1 MRIESNWAL
10 FVEGTTVKWTFGN
23 PDDEFLQFVLNFLTA
38 LSQIGEELFGQHG
51 IAQINFDIRK
61 HVGFHSSE
69 VFIVSLM
76 NKFFLIMSDPAVT
89 MKLIDAHGGI
99 TKEVEEIM
107 SAVLV
112 GQAAMLYSQSIST
125 VTPEIARTIEAVWQA
140 IILDI
145 SEDYQDDLEK
155 IVGHDSSNF
164 SILPFQDLL
173 WLHYLLRKRAELTEP
188 LTNDPWALISHMSG
202 GEVPLVYNVP
212 KDPVVLAGYLAIIIS
227 FLMSLFESKPK
238 SLIFG
243 TNSLT
248 HLLFVHGDDY
258 FLAIDAPF
266 SQITNEDEFKNE
278 FFNMENKVLKDLE
291 ENLKKRT
298 IEEILTSKSVELEK
312 MNMESLLIEASR
324 TNLDKKLVKKGF
336 LRRIFGI

>member
-10 FVEGTTVKWTFGN
+10 FVEGTEVKWSFGN
-23 PDDEFLQFVLNFLTA
+23 PDSEFLQFVLNFLTA

-51 IAQINFDIRK
+51 IAQINFDIKR
-61 HVGFHSSE
+61 HVGFRSSE

-99 TKEVEEIM
+99 TKQVEEIM

-125 VTPEIARTIEAVWQA
+125 VTPDIARTIEDIWQN

-145 SEDYQDDLEK
+145 SDEYKDDLDK
-155 IVGHDSSNF
+155 IVGRDSSNF

-173 WLHYLLRKRAELTEP
+173 WLHYLLRKRADLTET
-188 LTNDPWALISHMSG
+188 LSLDPWALVSHMSG

-227 FLMSLFESKPK
+227 FLMSLFDSKPK

-243 TNSLT
+243 TRSLT
-248 HLLFVHGDDY
+248 HLLFVHGRDY
-258 FLAIDAPF
+258 FLAINAPF
-266 SQITNEDEFKNE
+266 IQMTNEEEFKTD
-278 FFNMENKVLKDLE
+278 FFDMGKDVLIDLD
-291 ENLKKRT
+291 ENLKKRA
-298 IEEILTSKSVELEK
+298 IEEIITAKAVELEQ
-312 MNMESLLIEASR
+312 MEMDALLQEASK
-324 TNLDKKLVKKGF
+324 TNSDKKSVKKGF
-336 LRRIFGI
+336 LRRIFGK